1 MSKYY
6 DDLEKSFHEV
16 HYALINLGFTHRVE
30 PHFAGDNC
38 FHVYTDCQR
47 VDHCIFRHPGG
58 ENWIVGTLDEYR
70 RVGVRAFHS
79 WPINPDLPKK
89 PAAMIEFFDTDR
101 WAVER
106 ACRMAG

>member
-16 HYALINLGFTHRVE
+16 HYALINLGFTHIVK
-30 PHFAGDNC
+30 PWLGDGF
-38 FHVYTDCQR
+38 FHVY
-47 VDHCIFRHPGG
+47 VDYKGVEHCIFRHPGG
-58 ENWIVGTLDEYR
+58 ERWIVGTLDEYR
-70 RVGVRAFHS
+70 RVGARAFHS
-79 WPINPDLPKK
+79 WPINEQLSKK
-89 PAAMIEFFDTDR
+89 PAAMIEFFDTDK